1 MAERKL
7 IDLETLTRYHGKS
20 LAEIYEKMAEAEE
33 VAISDT
39 APTNAGAKLWI
50 DTSEGAEISL
60 PEIKDDA
67 TSTTDTWSSYKINN
81 AITATVDGA
90 MNEKVNTKI
99 DEKLEQS
106 VADVSDVDALFG
118 EA

>member
-1 MAERKL
+1 MSSELNTAVNIITVTGTDGNDCHYYYTAENR
-7 IDLETLTRYHGKS
+7 D
-20 LAEIYEKMAEAEE
+20 
-33 VAISDT
+33 
-39 APTNAGAKLWI
+39 P
-50 DTSEGAEISL
+50 
-60 PEIKDDA
+60 
-67 TSTTDTWSSYKINN
+67 
-81 AITATVDGA
+81 TATVDGA

>member
-1 MAERKL
+1 MADTNKKL
-7 IDLETLTRYHGKS
+7 VDLSLLTYYDGKVANREDTKDTTV
-20 LAEIYEKMAEAEE
+20 LNTAKGYTDTKIGE
-33 VAISDT
+33 V
-39 APTNAGAKLWI
+39 
-50 DTSEGAEISL
+50 SL

-81 AITATVDGA
+81 AITDTVDGA
-90 MNEKVNTKI
+90 MNEKVDTKI

-106 VADVSDVDALFG
+106 IADVSDVDALFG